1 MAILGTQVTST
12 LSGGGDIKSMPH
24 GPETKHH
31 PSSLSGELHGISKA
45 TELSISGKTPE
56 KYTDNLP
63 K

>member
-1 MAILGTQVTST
+1 MAILGTQITSI
-12 LSGGGDIKSMPH
+12 LGGGGDIKPMPH

-31 PSSLSGELHGISKA
+31 PASLSGELHGVSKA
-45 TELSISGKTPE
+45 TELSISGKNPE